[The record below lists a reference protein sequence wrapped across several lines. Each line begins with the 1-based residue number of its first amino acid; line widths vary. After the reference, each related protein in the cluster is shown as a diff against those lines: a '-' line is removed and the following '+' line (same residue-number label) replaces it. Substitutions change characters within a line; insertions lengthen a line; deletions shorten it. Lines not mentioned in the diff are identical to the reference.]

1 MPQSWLIVERLE
13 NWEVDQRNR
22 FSFYGLPKHLG
33 KTASKI
39 DKDDSITPSFAPLV
53 GVKRTSIS
61 DCRPRH
67 AALLG
72 TARAWCGILPFTHLA
87 TGGAYDSHHQ
97 TAGIAGCTRR
107 RSRVA
112 ARVRAHQPAIAVIGN
127 SCEPSLRSDTMGSPR
142 PSEPQCE

>member
-87 TGGAYDSHHQ
+87 TGGAYDSHHR
-97 TAGIAGCTRR
+97 TAGVAGCTRR
-107 RSRVA
+107 RGCRVA
-112 ARVRAHQPAIAVIGN
+112 LRCRRGRKTSAHCGPHAAFGARRGRAHPRLCRWPA
-127 SCEPSLRSDTMGSPR
+127 
-142 PSEPQCE
+142 